1 MLFRIISIVGSLTF
15 LSRILGYIRDLLIA
29 RVVGAGMI
37 SDCFFVAFKLPNL
50 FRRIFGEGAMNAAFI
65 PVVSGIKSKFGKKN
79 ADVFLSNIFSILLV
93 FLFNFLILV
102 QIFMPLLISLIA
114 PGFATNNEKFY
125 LAVDLSRLSFP
136 FVLFICLT
144 SLIGAYLNTLGK
156 FASMAVTPIMLNIS
170 LIFVLLFF
178 FQSNDRILISRS
190 LSVAISI
197 AGFIQF
203 VWMIY
208 NLKINKSKLKIGFT
222 LKKVIFQNK
231 DVSKFFSLLLPA
243 ILGNGAYQ
251 INLLIDMILAS
262 TLPNGSISYLYYADR
277 VNQLPLGVLGIAIST
292 ALLPILS
299 MQIKEKK
306 EKEANGSISRA
317 IKFGILFSIPAFSGL
332 YIFSNEIISFL
343 FFRGAFDMNDVKL
356 TSSAL
361 LALCFGL
368 PAFVMI
374 KILVVPFFANED
386 TKTPIKISLVCM
398 AINLFLNL
406 ILIRDFLHVGLAIS
420 TSIAAWVNVVL
431 LLYFLKKKLKFYLEK
446 SVFVVFFKVIFSSA
460 LMAYLVLKIY
470 KLSIMNFTGYIFFGT
485 DLNLILCIIIG
496 ILIYIS
502 SIYIFGIKEL
512 EINKWKEQR
521 QKIN

>member
-178 FQSNDRILISRS
+178 FQSNDRILISG
-190 LSVAISI
+190 L
-197 AGFIQF
+197 
-203 VWMIY
+203 MT
-208 NLKINKSKLKIGFT
+208 KS
-222 LKKVIFQNK
+222 N
-231 DVSKFFSLLLPA
+231 S
-243 ILGNGAYQ
+243 
-251 INLLIDMILAS
+251 
-262 TLPNGSISYLYYADR
+262 
-277 VNQLPLGVLGIAIST
+277 
-292 ALLPILS
+292 
-299 MQIKEKK
+299 
-306 EKEANGSISRA
+306 
-317 IKFGILFSIPAFSGL
+317 
-332 YIFSNEIISFL
+332 SFAQWL
-343 FFRGAFDMNDVKL
+343 
-356 TSSAL
+356 
-361 LALCFGL
+361 
-368 PAFVMI
+368 
-374 KILVVPFFANED
+374 
-386 TKTPIKISLVCM
+386 
-398 AINLFLNL
+398 
-406 ILIRDFLHVGLAIS
+406 
-420 TSIAAWVNVVL
+420 
-431 LLYFLKKKLKFYLEK
+431 
-446 SVFVVFFKVIFSSA
+446 
-460 LMAYLVLKIY
+460 
-470 KLSIMNFTGYIFFGT
+470 
-485 DLNLILCIIIG
+485 
-496 ILIYIS
+496 
-502 SIYIFGIKEL
+502 
-512 EINKWKEQR
+512 
-521 QKIN
+521 

>member
-343 FFRGAFDMNDVKL
+343 LR
-356 TSSAL
+356 
-361 LALCFGL
+361 
-368 PAFVMI
+368 
-374 KILVVPFFANED
+374 
-386 TKTPIKISLVCM
+386 
-398 AINLFLNL
+398 
-406 ILIRDFLHVGLAIS
+406 
-420 TSIAAWVNVVL
+420 
-431 LLYFLKKKLKFYLEK
+431 
-446 SVFVVFFKVIFSSA
+446 
-460 LMAYLVLKIY
+460 LKI
-470 KLSIMNFTGYIFFGT
+470 F
-485 DLNLILCIIIG
+485 
-496 ILIYIS
+496 
-502 SIYIFGIKEL
+502 
-512 EINKWKEQR
+512 
-521 QKIN
+521 